1 MEAKIILVYE
11 DQKEAKAVSEAISP
25 DNIKVPKNLSVETS
39 RAENRVETLINYE
52 GENLRTL
59 LSTID
64 DLLSSVSIAE
74 KIYLTIKKRR

>member
-25 DNIKVPKNLSVETS
+25 DNSKTPKNLSVATS
-39 RAENRVETLINYE
+39 WVKNRVETSIKYD
-52 GENLRTL
+52 GENLMTM

-64 DLLSSVSIAE
+64 DLLSSVSVAE
-74 KIYLTIKKRR
+74 KVYLTIKKRR

>member
-25 DNIKVPKNLSVETS
+25 DNIKTPKNLSVATS
-39 RAENRVETLINYE
+39 WVKNRVETSIKYD
-52 GENLRTL
+52 GENLMTI

-64 DLLSSVSIAE
+64 DLLSSVSVAE
-74 KIYLTIKKRR
+74 KVYLTIKKRR